1 MEVELNPGR
10 IANTGVNQPVKR
22 QEPTPQPAENT
33 MSFERIQALETNLQ
47 AAPKIRP
54 EAVARASAL
63 VSDANYPPDE
73 LLNKIAGVLASHIQN
88 QPD

>member
-10 IANTGVNQPVKR
+10 IVNTGMNQPVQR
-22 QEPTPQPAENT
+22 QEATQPAENT
-33 MSFERIQALETNLQ
+33 MSFERIQALETNLKETAQ
-47 AAPKIRP
+47 IRP

-63 VSDANYPPDE
+63 VSDPNYPSDD
-73 LLNKIAGVLASHIQN
+73 LLSKVAGVLAKNIQD

>member
-33 MSFERIQALETNLQ
+33 MSFERIQALETNLKETAQ
-47 AAPKIRP
+47 IRP
-54 EAVARASAL
+54 EAVARANAL
-63 VSDANYPPDE
+63 VSDSNYPGDE
-73 LLNKIAGVLASHIQN
+73 SLNKIAGLLANHIQD